1 MINHTQSCKY
11 VFMSVYREKRGRY
24 PLKATDHKHYLIK
37 GKALQLCCVQS
48 IRLFGVIVHPE

>member
-1 MINHTQSCKY
+1 MINHTQSY
-11 VFMSVYREKRGRY
+11 TFVFTIMYIERKKNY
-24 PLKATDHKHYLIK
+24 LKAIAHKHYLII